1 MAVFLEA
8 LAGILAIVMVFSIP
22 LAWSPIGKAFA
33 DRLRGTDKLRNA
45 ELEARVAALE
55 SEMHQLREALVMGT
69 ASRPAVMRPEE
80 PRSLGSREMQSG
92 G

>member
-1 MAVFLEA
+1 MALFLEA

-33 DRLRGTDKLRNA
+33 DRLRGTDMLRNA

-55 SEMHQLREALVMGT
+55 AEMHQLREALVMGG
-69 ASRPAVMRPEE
+69 AGRHAMPGAEGSK
-80 PRSLGSREMQSG
+80 SLGSREMQSG
-92 G
+92 S